1 MKIVLR
7 VRRFLPGTDPA
18 PHDRDYTVEVEPTD
32 RVLDALLKV
41 KSEQDG
47 SLSFRSSCAHGVCGS
62 DAMLIQGKER
72 LACKTL
78 VRDVAVKPMDVV
90 SVAPLKHMS
99 VQRDLMVDQ
108 GRFFESYRSVKP
120 FLINDTPLPGKERL
134 QSPKE
139 RAAFDDAT
147 ACILCGS
154 CWSACPVFE
163 KETGY
168 IGPAALV
175 QAARFLFDSRD
186 QGLPARRAVL
196 DDPRGA
202 WACENHFD
210 CTRVCPREIKVTK
223 NINATKGALSRHKEG
238 SA

>member
-7 VRRFLPGTDPA
+7 IRRFLPGTDPA
-18 PHDRDYTVEVEPTD
+18 PYDRDYEVEAEPTD
-32 RVLDALLKV
+32 RILDALLKV
-41 KSEQDG
+41 KSSQDG
-47 SLSFRSSCAHGVCGS
+47 SLSFRASCAHGVCGS

-72 LACKTL
+72 LSCQTL
-78 VRDVAVKPMDVV
+78 VRDVAEKPGDIV
-90 SVAPLKHMS
+90 SVAPLEHMR

-108 GRFFESYRSVKP
+108 GAFFESYRAVKP
-120 FLINDTPLPGKERL
+120 FLINDTPAADRERL
-134 QSPKE
+134 QGPKE
-139 RAAFDDAT
+139 RAAFDDVT

-154 CWSACPVFE
+154 CHSACPIFE
-163 KETGY
+163 KEPGY

-186 QGLPARRAVL
+186 RGLADRLSVL

-223 NINATKGALSRHKEG
+223 NINAIKAALGRHKEG
-238 SA
+238 GA

>member
-7 VRRFLPGTDPA
+7 VKRFLPGTDAA
-18 PHDRDYTVEVEPTD
+18 PYDRDYEVEVEPTD

-41 KSEQDG
+41 KSSQDG

-62 DAMLIQGKER
+62 DAMMIQGKER

-78 VRDVAVKPMDVV
+78 VRDVAEKPGDIV
-90 SVAPLKHMS
+90 SLAPLRHMA

-108 GRFFESYRSVKP
+108 GKFFESYRSVKP
-120 FLINDTPLPGKERL
+120 FFINDTPAAEKERL

-154 CWSACPVFE
+154 CYSACPIFD
-163 KETGY
+163 KEPGY

-186 QGLPARRAVL
+186 QGFVQRLGVL
-196 DDPRGA
+196 DAPQGA

-223 NINATKGALSRHKEG
+223 NINATKGAITRHKEG
-238 SA
+238 KA